1 MLPLGRASLFSRC
14 GPVLTPSCAQSGEEE
29 WVQFALAFWPSQQSN
44 QTNHLEYWSGLTS
57 GMHFF
62 NKSIV
67 NCIFVLHKDITM
79 IWNIRGMNE
88 VCLQIG
94 AAVESIFTLCRQY
107 FLSEEFRARMTTVVE
122 DLNNNA
128 DGQPVCV
135 ITCVLFP

>member
-1 MLPLGRASLFSRC
+1 
-14 GPVLTPSCAQSGEEE
+14 
-29 WVQFALAFWPSQQSN
+29 
-44 QTNHLEYWSGLTS
+44 
-57 GMHFF
+57 MHFF